1 MKEVNEDVSDPD
13 LVKVGMR
20 MSVMKE
26 LSSHWFI
33 SAYDHI
39 GSNPDIIKNGFK
51 KAGITEA
58 FEKGLPKA
66 HSELDLL

>member
-1 MKEVNEDVSDPD
+1 
-13 LVKVGMR
+13 
-20 MSVMKE
+20 MKE